1 MISSG
6 MWSIQVAG
14 PITGQH
20 DYSVKNDE
28 TTILVVG
35 DADEAATLFGR
46 RETTG
51 IRFSR
56 CAEGNDMATSLC
68 QPGRRYDWILVDA
81 ALFDGDEKDFIQ
93 SLRVTGSFISGR
105 NCREGRS
112 CGVEWLAD
120 GSLQMNCC
128 MRTPMRKSCFSSQRG
143 PAEGDSV
150 VFEYQAP
157 VKRAK

>member
-6 MWSIQVAG
+6 MWSIQVVG

-35 DADEAATLFGR
+35 DADEAATLFSKH
-46 RETTG
+46 EATG

-81 ALFDGDEKDFIQ
+81 ASFDGDEKDLIQ
-93 SLRVTGSFISGR
+93 SLRVTGSFISGGD
-105 NCREGRS
+105 CREGQR

-128 MRTPMRKSCFSSQRG
+128 MRTPIRKSCISSRRG
-143 PAEGDSV
+143 SAGGDSV

>member
-1 MISSG
+1 MTSSGISS
-6 MWSIQVAG
+6 IPVADRS
-14 PITGQH
+14 TGQH
-20 DYSVKNDE
+20 DFSVNNGEKK
-28 TTILVVG
+28 ILVVG
-35 DADEAATLFGR
+35 DTDEAAALFGR

-51 IRFSR
+51 YRFSR

-81 ALFDGDEKDFIQ
+81 ASLDGDQKDLIQ
-93 SLRVTGSFISGR
+93 SLRVTGSFISGGTH
-105 NCREGRS
+105 REGRS

-128 MRTPMRKSCFSSQRG
+128 MRTPMRKSCGSSQWG
-143 PAEGDSV
+143 PAEDDSV